1 MNNISKDSVEKKVI
15 KLNFYSSLE
24 SKIVYWL
31 LDYLSFSTCYTIPM
45 VYETKLRDAFFSR
58 N

>member
-1 MNNISKDSVEKKVI
+1 MNNISKDSVEKKFI
-15 KLNFYSSLE
+15 KLNSSLE